1 MISHL
6 SSRTLTAGAMT
17 LPVTVL
23 AMTGHVPGLPDS
35 ISHSLHDPRVLALQA
50 ALATVVV
57 FGCGWPLLVKG
68 ARSWFRRLN
77 MFTLISLGVMVT
89 YLYSLA
95 AWLAPHLFPPS
106 FQGEHGV
113 PVFFEAAAMI
123 TTLVL
128 AGQWMESR
136 AQQRTGSAIRSLMAL
151 TPQSAVR
158 IEPAGE
164 RTVPLD
170 QIAVGDHLRVRP
182 GGVIPVDGTIIEG
195 EAYLDESTMTGEP
208 IPRHARVGD
217 PVRAGTINTSGS
229 LVLIAEQVGG
239 HTVLARIIERIREAQ
254 ETQAPIQRIADQVT
268 GWVVPAVL
276 VIAAITFAIWYRI
289 GPEPRLLFA
298 LINAVTVLMIT
309 CPCALGLATPM
320 SIVVGMGR
328 GARQGIMIRNAE
340 TIEQLCHIDTVVLD
354 KTGTLTQGRPEV
366 VGLHA
371 RTPESE
377 SALLQIAASL
387 ETHSEH
393 PLARAI
399 VNKAD
404 AMQLSRLPVSGFHA
418 HPGLGVE
425 GEVEGQYARIGKAE
439 WLRSH
444 HVSDMA
450 VWTSA
455 AEPAAREGKI
465 VSFIAHG
472 QECLGYLVIADPLRE
487 TSAPAVAAMQAMGLA
502 CIMLTGDSETTAR
515 HLAESVGITR
525 VHAGVLPGDK
535 QDLIKQLQQEGRTVA
550 MIGDGM
556 NDAPALATAHVGIA
570 MGSGTDIALESA
582 DVALLDGDL
591 NRAVAAFRLGSLVM
605 RNIRQNLVFAFIY
618 NLISIPIA
626 AGVLFPW
633 TGFLLTPMVASIA
646 MSLSSFSV
654 VTNALRLRG
663 ADLNPAFSRVNS
675 YPPLTKP

>member
-6 SSRTLTAGAMT
+6 PSRTLTAAAMT

-23 AMTGHVPGLPDS
+23 AMTGHLPGLPDAMR
-35 ISHSLHDPRVLALQA
+35 HALHDPRALALQA
-50 ALATVVV
+50 TLATVVV

-106 FQGEHGV
+106 FRGEHGV

-128 AGQWMESR
+128 AGQWMEAR

-151 TPQSAVR
+151 TPPTAVR
-158 IEPAGE
+158 LESDGE
-164 RTVPLD
+164 REVSLD

-195 EAYLDESTMTGEP
+195 QAYLDESTLTGEP
-208 IPRHARVGD
+208 IPRHAQVGD

-229 LVLIAEQVGG
+229 LVLTAEQVGG
-239 HTVLARIIERIREAQ
+239 HTVLARIIERVREAQ

-276 VIAAITFAIWYRI
+276 IIAAITFAIWYRI

-328 GARQGIMIRNAE
+328 GAKQGIMIRNAE
-340 TIEQLCHIDTVVLD
+340 ILEQLCRVDTVVVD

-366 VGLHA
+366 VDIHA
-371 RTPESE
+371 RTPESK

-387 ETHSEH
+387 EAHSEH

-404 AMQLSRLPVSGFHA
+404 AMQLPRLPASGFHA

-425 GEVEGQYARIGKAE
+425 GVVEGQQVRIGKAN
-439 WLRSH
+439 WLQSQH
-444 HVSDMA
+444 LPDLAS
-450 VWTSA
+450 WISA
-455 AEPAAREGKI
+455 AEPAAREGKM

-472 QECLGYLVIADPLRE
+472 QECLGFLIIADPLRE
-487 TSAPAVAAMQAMGLA
+487 TSAQAVAALQAMNME
-502 CIMLTGDSETTAR
+502 CIMLTGDSEATAH
-515 HLAESVGITR
+515 HLAGSVGITR
-525 VHAGVLPGDK
+525 VHAGVLPGEK
-535 QDLIKQLQQEGRTVA
+535 QDLIKRLQREGRIVA

-556 NDAPALATAHVGIA
+556 NDAPALASAHVGIA
-570 MGSGTDIALESA
+570 MGSGTDIALETA

-591 NRAVAAFRLGSLVM
+591 NRAVAAFRLGTLVM
-605 RNIRQNLVFAFIY
+605 QNIRQNLVFAFIY

-633 TGFLLTPMVASIA
+633 TGVLLTPMVASIA

-654 VTNALRLRG
+654 VTNALRLRS
-663 ADLNPAFSRVNS
+663 ADLEPLAFRTNS
-675 YPPLTKP
+675 YPPLTKH